1 VMPLPP
7 SRGAPGPDGAGV
19 IQLTLLSRPGCH
31 LCDEMRREIDAL
43 LADRPHEWNVVDV
56 DSDPDLARR
65 YGDSIPVLFVNGH
78 LFAKI
83 RVPRMASR
91 LRLLSTL
98 QPTL

>member
-1 VMPLPP
+1 
-7 SRGAPGPDGAGV
+7 
-19 IQLTLLSRPGCH
+19 
-31 LCDEMRREIDAL
+31 MRREVDAL
-43 LADRPHEWNVVDV
+43 LSDRPHEWNVVDV
-56 DSDPDLARR
+56 DSDADLARR

-91 LRLLSTL
+91 LRLLRTL

>member
-1 VMPLPP
+1 
-7 SRGAPGPDGAGV
+7 V

-31 LCDEMRREIDAL
+31 LCDEMRREVDAL
-43 LADRPHEWNVVDV
+43 LVDRPHEWDVVDV

-91 LRLLSTL
+91 IRLLRSAAEA
-98 QPTL
+98 PA